1 MKSKLLIAVLCGLA
15 CAPAFG
21 QFTYIVDSRS
31 GGQHYSDFSAP
42 SGWATST
49 GNVNAPGS
57 GVNIGS
63 MYSGTGTFFGPSRYA
78 QFNFTPAT
86 AGYYN
91 IALSWPSSAGETA
104 TAVNLYTGAATG
116 GPTDSWGN
124 AGGPVGVIAS
134 GTMDMYYKNVGVWNS
149 FTTVQL
155 NSGTAYHVGI
165 YGSRLA
171 IAPENR
177 VVAGGARFMA
187 ATPGAVVNGGPSDG
201 AINIPLTGAG
211 NDLSWTAGSFDS
223 FFDIFVEL
231 DLGSPIRV
239 ASDLPGTTLSF
250 DPDSLNLLPG
260 TTYYW
265 SVTAK
270 NVDVTT
276 SGPVW
281 SFTTVPEPS
290 TFGLGLLGG
299 FGMAAWIARRRT
311 A

>member
-1 MKSKLLIAVLCGLA
+1 MKSKLLIAVLCGFA
-15 CAPAFG
+15 CAPAVAG
-21 QFTYIVDSRS
+21 YVNVVECRVS
-31 GGQHYSDFSAP
+31 GGAQNSLFTL
-42 SGWATST
+42 SGLATST
-49 GNVNAPGS
+49 GKSTAAPLAGWT
-57 GVNIGS
+57 GGTLT
-63 MYSGTGTFFGPSRYA
+63 GTGNYYAGDSTPVKFGEWS
-78 QFNFTPAT
+78 FTPA
-86 AGYYN
+86 AGYGGYYDVYATWVN
-91 IALSWPSSAGETA
+91 VTAAQNMPPIWTVNNAG
-104 TAVNLYTGAATG
+104 TAVTASPSQTTGGNAWNLLGSGLLFNAGTTYTTRLATPGTGATG
-116 GPTDSWGN
+116 KRASFDSVAW
-124 AGGPVGVIAS
+124 AAS
-134 GTMDMYYKNVGVWNS
+134 
-149 FTTVQL
+149 
-155 NSGTAYHVGI
+155 
-165 YGSRLA
+165 
-171 IAPENR
+171 
-177 VVAGGARFMA
+177 
-187 ATPGAVVNGGPSDG
+187 TPGAVVNGGPADG
-201 AINIPLTGAG
+201 AINVPLTGAG

-276 SGPVW
+276 PGPVW

-299 FGMAAWIARRRT
+299 LGMAAWIARRRT